1 MRKLIKAV
9 CFFLSAYAIGAVLLG
24 LVGTFEDVYAAEVAV
39 VLGNE
44 VSKDGIC
51 APRTAARLDRSILLY
66 VHGKCEK
73 IIVSGASGKSGA
85 DEAAAMCEY
94 LVAHGIP
101 AHDIIVD
108 SSGAN
113 TRKTALFTAEYMER
127 NGYTKVIAVSQYFH
141 LPRTRLALTQAGAGS
156 TGDVMGRI
164 GAASA
169 DYYEWRDIYSVL
181 RELPGY
187 VAYLLQVK

>member
-9 CFFLSAYAIGAVLLG
+9 CFFLCAYAIGAVLLG
-24 LVGTFEDVYAAEVAV
+24 LAGTFEDVYAAEVAV

-44 VSKDGIC
+44 VSADGIC
-51 APRTAARLDRSILLY
+51 APRTAARLDRSVLLY
-66 VHGKCEK
+66 AHGNCEK
-73 IIVSGASGKSGA
+73 IIVSGASGKSGKN
-85 DEAAAMCEY
+85 EAAAMRDY

-101 AHDIIVD
+101 ANDIIVD
-108 SSGAN
+108 SSGVN

-141 LPRTRLALTQAGAGS
+141 LPRTRLALAQAGAGRS
-156 TGDVMGRI
+156 GAATGKI

-187 VAYLLQVK
+187 VAYLLRVK